1 MRGLHCERVRH
12 ALMQDLSAIASVCT
26 GGSYRTPS
34 GIGQRILNEPIIAEA
49 LKDPIRPQMSGSRM

>member
-1 MRGLHCERVRH
+1 
-12 ALMQDLSAIASVCT
+12 MQDLSAIASVCT